1 MNLENKI
8 IKDIREKINSKE
20 FQYYSSKEL
29 EEDKNIF
36 NSFLFFTMNDFT
48 RDYINFFDKFSE
60 TVIKIS
66 NKTQLEELRK
76 NFSAFEDYIS
86 EYYQNSNKSF
96 VLKNGLIVDKYE
108 KLTIALTKFLS
119 EMLNLNEHILSLL
132 DNFDEID
139 KLTTTIFPYVRNNSY
154 YFLTEIFFDFREMLL
169 KAKNKN

>member
-20 FQYYSSKEL
+20 FQYYFSKEL

-48 RDYINFFDKFSE
+48 RDYINFFDRFSE
-60 TVIKIS
+60 TVIKIN

-76 NFSAFEDYIS
+76 NFSAFEDYIF

-96 VLKNGLIVDKYE
+96 V
-108 KLTIALTKFLS
+108 
-119 EMLNLNEHILSLL
+119 
-132 DNFDEID
+132 
-139 KLTTTIFPYVRNNSY
+139 RNVE
-154 YFLTEIFFDFREMLL
+154 F
-169 KAKNKN
+169 K